1 MHLLLKIKIYIKC
14 YLTRRVHAHTDMH
27 MCIDTNQLIA
37 KAIRLQFRF
46 PKPTTQPPPPPKKKG
61 CPCTHIMY
69 IYIYIKDVTKNI
81 ILDKIEW

>member
-46 PKPTTQPPPPPKKKG
+46 PKPTTQPPPPKKKDAHA
-61 CPCTHIMY
+61 HILC
-69 IYIYIKDVTKNI
+69 IYIYILKM
-81 ILDKIEW
+81 